1 MRDRHRRL
9 ARILSLLVL
18 LACQSAAAAVAEPR
32 TLPLDPA
39 HAEVGFR
46 AYALGLVPIDGS
58 FSRFSGQ
65 LTFDP
70 ASPAHCAVEVRVEVA
85 SLQIGNAA
93 MQADVLSPNLLDAAA
108 FPTLTYSGA
117 CRGDVIEGTLTM
129 HGTAR
134 PLSLAIE
141 TKGGRYSAEA
151 AMRRRDWGIVGRPL
165 LAGATVR
172 IRVSAPISV
181 AQSPPP

>member
-1 MRDRHRRL
+1 MRDRRPRHPRS
-9 ARILSLLVL
+9 LSLLVL
-18 LACQSAAAAVAEPR
+18 LAFLPATAALAEPH

-65 LTFDP
+65 LTFDSAFP
-70 ASPAHCAVEVRVEVA
+70 AQCSVEVRVDVA
-85 SLQIGNAA
+85 SLQIGDAA

-108 FPTLTYSGA
+108 FPTLTYRGA

-134 PLSLAIE
+134 PLSLSVQ
-141 TKGGRYSAEA
+141 TTGGRYNAEA

-165 LAGATVR
+165 LAGGTVR
-172 IRVSAPISV
+172 IRVSTPISGG
-181 AQSPPP
+181 QNPTP